1 MGRHIAI
8 LVAALWVTG
17 AQAQFSAELRAISD
31 YEFRGVSLSAR
42 DPALQASLDYTFGDS
57 GFSAG
62 VWASNV
68 DFGTDYD
75 ADVEVE
81 VDYYADYERALNDTV
96 TLYAGVALYTYP
108 GSDEVDASHEAY
120 AGFGA
125 GGFELLQWFTDDY
138 SALGQKALY
147 IEANYT
153 APISESLELVFHA
166 GYSYGDAFEDAEL
179 LDYGV
184 QLNYTAGNFV
194 LGAKLVGTDASGD
207 LEVSDDV
214 FNNQPRLLVSIS
226 TTLPWDAD

>member
-1 MGRHIAI
+1 MVRHIGI

-17 AQAQFSAELRAISD
+17 AQAQFSADLRAVSD

-42 DPALQASLDYTFGDS
+42 DPALQASIDYTFGDS

-68 DFGTDYD
+68 DFGADYD
-75 ADVEVE
+75 ADVE

-96 TLYAGVALYTYP
+96 TLYAGIALYTYP
-108 GSDEVDASHEAY
+108 ASDDVDTSPEAY

-138 SALGQKALY
+138 SALSQNALY
-147 IEANYT
+147 TEANYT
-153 APISESLELVFHA
+153 AAISDSLALVFHA
-166 GYSYGDAFEDAEL
+166 GYSFGDAFEDSEL

-194 LGAKLVGTDASGD
+194 LGAKFVGTDASGN

-214 FNNQPRLLVSIS
+214 FNNQPRFLVSIS
-226 TTLPWDAD
+226 TTLPWEAD